1 MRSETLPLP
10 AGGLHRRSV
19 DRRAGLLGLVTSLG
33 LHLLVLGLLILRWPQ
48 AQSPIAEPEPMTV
61 EFLVEHAEPAPARPE
76 KPKPPQDVPD
86 NLEIAATS
94 TSGRIPVPAAKP
106 KPPAKTA
113 PARPRIE
120 PVPRSKPRP
129 PSRFDPERVAA
140 LLDKARKRPSAS
152 ASPADRAPR
161 DKKSAEH
168 EIAQNGA
175 ARALRER
182 LAKASLGQA
191 LAARVS
197 RCWTAPV
204 GAKGVESMRVR
215 IAVQLSREG
224 RLVGLPRFLDVD
236 SRRLKTD
243 PYYRVFVESAR
254 RAVLACAPYD
264 DLPQPLYRLWRRIE
278 FTFSPRNMY

>member
-1 MRSETLPLP
+1 MAHAALPLP
-10 AGGLHRRSV
+10 GNGPHRRLGNRQV
-19 DRRAGLLGLVTSLG
+19 GLIGFVGSLG
-33 LHLLVLGLLILRWPQ
+33 LHLLVVGVLLVHWPR
-48 AQSPIAEPEPMTV
+48 AESPIAEPEPMTV
-61 EFLVEHAEPAPARPE
+61 EFLVERADPAPARPE
-76 KPKPPQDVPD
+76 NLKSPPDVPE
-86 NLEIAATS
+86 NLDIAAAS
-94 TSGRIPVPAAKP
+94 TPGRIPVPQSKP
-106 KPPAKTA
+106 KPPEKS
-113 PARPRIE
+113 PPPRPRIE
-120 PVPRSKPRP
+120 AVPRSKPRP
-129 PSRFDPERVAA
+129 PTRFDPERVAA
-140 LLDKARKRPSAS
+140 LLDKARKQPV
-152 ASPADRAPR
+152 AP
-161 DKKSAEH
+161 DPQTDKTEKGKKSAKQAEQDAA
-168 EIAQNGA
+168 AQ
-175 ARALRER
+175 ALRER

-204 GAKGVESMRVR
+204 GAKGVESMKVR

-264 DLPQPLYRLWRRIE
+264 DLPQPLYRLWRQIE

>member
-1 MRSETLPLP
+1 MASEAPP
-10 AGGLHRRSV
+10 PPGNGLHGRTV
-19 DRRAGLLGLVTSLG
+19 DRQAGLLGLAGSLG
-33 LHLLVLGLLILRWPQ
+33 LHLLVLGLLLVRWPQ
-48 AQSPIAEPEPMTV
+48 TEPPIAEPEPMTV
-61 EFLVEHAEPAPARPE
+61 EFLVARAEPAPARPE
-76 KPKPPQDVPD
+76 NPKPPQDIPE
-86 NLEIAATS
+86 NLEIAAAS
-94 TSGRIPVPAAKP
+94 TPGRIPVPQSKP
-106 KPPAKTA
+106 QPPERPS

-120 PVPRSKPRP
+120 AVPRSKPRP
-129 PSRFDPERVAA
+129 PVRFDPERVAA
-140 LLDKARKRPSAS
+140 LLDKARKQPAVPTPQTEKTENT
-152 ASPADRAPR
+152 AKSPRQ
-161 DKKSAEH
+161 AEQNAA
-168 EIAQNGA
+168 AQ
-175 ARALRER
+175 ALRER
-182 LAKASLGQA
+182 IAKASLGQA

-264 DLPQPLYRLWRRIE
+264 DLPQPLYRLWQQIE

>member
-1 MRSETLPLP
+1 MASDALPLP
-10 AGGLHRRSV
+10 GSGPRGRLV
-19 DRRAGLLGLVTSLG
+19 DRQAGLLGLAGSLG
-33 LHLLVLGLLILRWPQ
+33 LHLLVLGLLLVRWP
-48 AQSPIAEPEPMTV
+48 ATELPIAEPEPMTV
-61 EFLVEHAEPAPARPE
+61 EFLVERAEPAPPRPE
-76 KPKPPQDVPD
+76 NPKPPQNVPENLDV
-86 NLEIAATS
+86 AAAPTP
-94 TSGRIPVPAAKP
+94 GRIPVPQSKP
-106 KPPAKTA
+106 KPPEKAA

-120 PVPRSKPRP
+120 AVPRSKPRP
-129 PSRFDPERVAA
+129 PVRFDPERVAA
-140 LLDKARKRPSAS
+140 LLDKAHKQP
-152 ASPADRAPR
+152 PAPAPR
-161 DKKSAEH
+161 TEKAEKSEKSSKKTEQNAA
-168 EIAQNGA
+168 AQ
-175 ARALRER
+175 ALRER
-182 LAKASLGQA
+182 IAKASLGQK
-191 LAARVS
+191 LAARMS

-264 DLPQPLYRLWRRIE
+264 DLPQPLYRLWRQIE